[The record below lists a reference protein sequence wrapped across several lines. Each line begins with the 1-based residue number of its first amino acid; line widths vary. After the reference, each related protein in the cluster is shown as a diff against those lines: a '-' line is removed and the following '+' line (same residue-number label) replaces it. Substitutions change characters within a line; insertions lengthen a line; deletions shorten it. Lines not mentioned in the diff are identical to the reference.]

1 MFSVGECRGE
11 ERKTKVLQESSRF
24 QWVVAFFF
32 FFLFLCSFVPFVPFC
47 IPNGLRETKRG
58 VGRAFSGSLL
68 SMVVMCVCQAETV
81 QKTQRSRGWRR
92 GLYKN
97 RRQTGDYIHI
107 DSLQDG
113 SNKVVRTD
121 VPDNHE
127 R

>member
-1 MFSVGECRGE
+1 MSVAGRREKQRSCKSRVDSNG
-11 ERKTKVLQESSRF
+11 LSPSSSS
-24 QWVVAFFF
+24 FF

-68 SMVVMCVCQAETV
+68 SMVVMCVCMSGRN
-81 QKTQRSRGWRR
+81 RSEDTAQLGMAT

>member
-1 MFSVGECRGE
+1 MGCR
-11 ERKTKVLQESSRF
+11 LLLLL
-24 QWVVAFFF
+24 FF

-68 SMVVMCVCQAETV
+68 SMVVMCVCMSGRN
-81 QKTQRSRGWRR
+81 RSEDTAQLGMAT